1 MDAKEYDAIVIGG
14 GPGGYT
20 AAIRLAQLGKR
31 TLCIEKE
38 SFGGVCLNWGCIP
51 SKALIHAAATVD
63 RIREAGAMGIAAGEP
78 SIDFAAT
85 QRWKAGIVERLTTN
99 VGTLIRGNG
108 GETVYGTA
116 RLLDARTVEVTS
128 PDGTTQRYV
137 ARDAIVLATGAGL
150 APLPGFAADG
160 ERILIAR
167 HAVELAEVPAS
178 LLVIGGGVIG
188 LELGMMY
195 QRLGTRLTVLEA
207 TGALL
212 PGVDADLV
220 RVVERRLRKRG
231 AEVLT
236 EARALRWEPAG
247 AGATVTVEHGGATR
261 TVEAEKVLVAVG
273 FRPNT
278 AGLGLEEVGVRLDER
293 GHVAVDERMA
303 TSVPG
308 IFAVGDLAGG
318 PYLAHKAFR
327 EAEVA
332 AEVIAGRWARADWLA
347 LPAAVFTDPEI
358 ATVGIGEAE
367 ARRRGIEPV
376 VGRFPFAASG
386 RAMSLNE
393 TDGFIK
399 VVADGDR
406 VIGVQVVGPEASE
419 LIAEA
424 AFAVE
429 MMASPG
435 DVALTIHTHPTLGE
449 GMMEAFKHALGEAI
463 HIMNR
468 RAAPRPVLAAA

>member
-1 MDAKEYDAIVIGG
+1 
-14 GPGGYT
+14 
-20 AAIRLAQLGKR
+20 
-31 TLCIEKE
+31 
-38 SFGGVCLNWGCIP
+38 
-51 SKALIHAAATVD
+51 
-63 RIREAGAMGIAAGEP
+63 
-78 SIDFAAT
+78 
-85 QRWKAGIVERLTTN
+85 
-99 VGTLIRGNG
+99 
-108 GETVYGTA
+108 
-116 RLLDARTVEVTS
+116 
-128 PDGTTQRYV
+128 
-137 ARDAIVLATGAGL
+137 
-150 APLPGFAADG
+150 
-160 ERILIAR
+160 
-167 HAVELAEVPAS
+167 
-178 LLVIGGGVIG
+178 
-188 LELGMMY
+188 MMV

-207 TGALL
+207 ADALL
-212 PGVDADLV
+212 PGVDAELV

-236 EARALRWEPAG
+236 GARALGWEPSG
-247 AGATVTVEHGGATR
+247 AGAAVTVEHGGATR
-261 TVEAEKVLVAVG
+261 VIEAEKVLVAVG
-273 FRPNT
+273 FHPNT

-308 IFAVGDLAGG
+308 IYAVGDMAGG

-332 AEVIAGRWARADWLA
+332 AEVIAGRYARADWLA
-347 LPAAVFTDPEI
+347 LPAAIFTDPEI

-367 ARRRGIEPV
+367 ARRRGIEPT

-386 RAMSLNE
+386 RAMSLND

-399 VVADGDR
+399 IVADGDR
-406 VIGVQVVGPEASE
+406 VLGVQIVGPEASE

-449 GMMEAFKHALGEAI
+449 GVMEAFKHALGEAV

-468 RAAPRPVLAAA
+468 RPAPRPALAAA